1 MMMMMMMLMMVMM
14 ICVNG
19 DSASSHY
26 FNVLDF
32 GAKRITRAITRQRS
46 AMHSKRFNGGVVFA
60 PLDCMCSMDIL
71 RFLQELR

>member
-1 MMMMMMMLMMVMM
+1 MMMMMMMMMMLMMMVMM

-32 GAKRITRAITRQRS
+32 GAKADHASDNTAAFASAIANAS
-46 AMHSKRFNGGVVFA
+46 SSNGGVVFA
-60 PLDCMCSMDIL
+60 PPGL
-71 RFLQELR
+71 